1 MEFRALL
8 SLIASLAGAAQ
19 FSDSDSPLRP
29 YHRVSSSPS
38 VTAETRKAAFLGPN
52 RPTDRTRAKLLA
64 QAFFDHHL
72 GGCGGREPEHDAGDL
87 WAFPTRVGDTGA
99 PGPDIRV
106 DKRTGTTAAVG
117 LPTVTDP
124 SITYGTPRFDAKAA
138 ALRARDYDRRTRSID
153 DVLLAA
159 AKIGPRQEIGEYEA
173 WLMTRAY
180 FSVRFGACGGASM
193 PRRGDRLWTAHTV
206 RGAAGLPG
214 PDILIDRRT
223 GDTWAVGSL
232 HVADP
237 KAYAKFA
244 SRRS

>member
-1 MEFRALL
+1 MGLAALPL
-8 SLIASLAGAAQ
+8 PSSWVQ
-19 FSDSDSPLRP
+19 FDKSSGTKRG
-29 YHRVSSSPS
+29 YHRSPPEPT
-38 VTAETRKAAFLGPN
+38 VTAETRKASFLGPN
-52 RPTDRTRAKLLA
+52 RPTDRTRATLLA
-64 QAFFDHHL
+64 QAYFDRHL
-72 GGCGGREPEHDAGDL
+72 GGCGGLETARDAGDR
-87 WAFPTRVGDTGA
+87 WTFPTRIGDTGV
-99 PGPDIRV
+99 PGPEIRV

-124 SITYGTPRFDAKAA
+124 SITYGTPRFDAKVA
-138 ALRARDYDRRTRSID
+138 ALRERDYDRRTRSID

-244 SRRS
+244 SRRSRT